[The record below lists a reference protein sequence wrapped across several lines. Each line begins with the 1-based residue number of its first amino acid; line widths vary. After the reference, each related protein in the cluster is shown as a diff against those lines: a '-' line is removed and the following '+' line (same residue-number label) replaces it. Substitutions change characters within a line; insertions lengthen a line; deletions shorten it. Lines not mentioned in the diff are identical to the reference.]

1 MLHERIGVLVALH
14 VCELSCWSLCVPLW
28 ILFFGSQGFIFMG
41 VALDTNPDWV
51 GWLVVDTIV
60 ALVFVAEARRR
71 MGRSLILE
79 VVMFDAFRSAA
90 RSLV

>member
-1 MLHERIGVLVALH
+1 
-14 VCELSCWSLCVPLW
+14 
-28 ILFFGSQGFIFMG
+28 MG